1 MMRLNLL
8 PWRERQRRSMLR
20 RFQWMLLG
28 SAALAL
34 CAVMLIDQ
42 LARQRAQQQ
51 GLSTVSRHSAIALLD
66 EQLEQH
72 AEVRAAH
79 DAAQA
84 HAAVLASLRADQG
97 VFPALLSDLEAALPA
112 GLQLTELTLVG
123 GRLQVTGQGAS
134 GAVVAQFMR
143 DLERSAVLQGLEL
156 KRVKHLPSGEEFVLA
171 ARVSAFWS

>member
-28 SAALAL
+28 SAVLAL
-34 CAVMLIDQ
+34 CCVMLIDQ

-51 GLSTVSRHSAIALLD
+51 ALSNVSRQSDLALFD
-66 EQLEQH
+66 QRLEQH
-72 AEVRAAH
+72 ADVRAAH
-79 DAAQA
+79 DAAQQQA
-84 HAAVLASLRADQG
+84 VVLARLRADQG
-97 VFPALLSDLEAALPA
+97 VLPALFEDLEAALPT
-112 GLQLTELTLVG
+112 GLQLTELKLAD
-123 GRLQVTGQGAS
+123 GRLQVTGLAVS

-156 KRVKHLPSGEEFVLA
+156 KHVKSMPTGDQFVLT

>member
-28 SAALAL
+28 SAILAL
-34 CAVMLIDQ
+34 CCVMLIDQ

-51 GLSTVSRHSAIALLD
+51 ATSNASHQSALALLGK
-66 EQLEQH
+66 QLEQH
-72 AEVRAAH
+72 TDVRADH
-79 DAAQA
+79 DATQAQV
-84 HAAVLASLRADQG
+84 AALARLRADQG
-97 VFPALLSDLEAALPA
+97 VLPALLADVEAALPA
-112 GLQLTELTLVG
+112 GLQLTELTLAH
-123 GRLQVTGQGAS
+123 GRLHVTGVAAS

-143 DLERSAVLQGLEL
+143 DLERSAVLQGLAL
-156 KRVKHLPSGEEFVLA
+156 KHVKHLPSGDEFVLI